1 LQANKLPSPAYCL
14 PSRDRDILNEIEL
27 ARLYR
32 VRGLVQGVGFRY
44 FTQRTALRL
53 GVKGLV
59 RNLANGDV
67 EVQAEASTTAL
78 EQFHAELKRG
88 PRSAEVS
95 EVLEQEIE
103 PAHHSSFHIRD

>member
-1 LQANKLPSPAYCL
+1 MQS
-14 PSRDRDILNEIEL
+14 

-32 VRGLVQGVGFRY
+32 IRGLVQGVGFRY

-53 GVKGLV
+53 GVQGWV
-59 RNLANGDV
+59 RNLPSGDV
-67 EVQAEASTTAL
+67 EVQAEASATVL

-88 PRSAEVS
+88 PRSAEVR
-95 EVLEQEIE
+95 ELIEQEIE